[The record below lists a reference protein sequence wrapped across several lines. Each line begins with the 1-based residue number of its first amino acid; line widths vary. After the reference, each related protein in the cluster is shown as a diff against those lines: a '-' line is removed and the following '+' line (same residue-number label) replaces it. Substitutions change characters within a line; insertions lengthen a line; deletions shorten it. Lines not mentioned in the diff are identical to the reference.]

1 MLADT
6 TDRVIRGKIVM
17 KEVILSAD
25 DKAKIYSVP
34 NDVAQNLEAYCLEF
48 CTNWIWKNPKGA
60 KLLKIHKGQKVA
72 VYNTTDFIEYLND
85 WIFPNQHSE
94 LIEELEF
101 YNYELPEEYK
111 EYPQF
116 NF

>member
-1 MLADT
+1 MIT
-6 TDRVIRGKIVM
+6 IRTEVKIVM

-34 NDVAQNLEAYCLEF
+34 DDVAKNLEAYCLEF
-48 CTNWIWKNPKGA
+48 STNWIWKNPNGA
-60 KLLKIHKGQKVA
+60 KLLKIYKGQKVA